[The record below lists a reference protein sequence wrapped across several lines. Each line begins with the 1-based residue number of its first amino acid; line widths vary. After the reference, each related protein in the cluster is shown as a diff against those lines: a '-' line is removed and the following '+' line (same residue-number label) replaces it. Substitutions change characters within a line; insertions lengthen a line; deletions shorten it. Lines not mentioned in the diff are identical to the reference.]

1 MKSLY
6 PPTHVKTRARVLLG
20 WALVLALLITILTSG
35 IGLTVQAEE
44 KQVEEQ
50 EEQVKE
56 EQQEEQQG
64 EQPQQ
69 EPQQEPI
76 KGITVFYHDVVKG
89 KVLSAFE
96 TGWPMVARDN
106 PLKLQYKL
114 TEMADDGTDT
124 GNAISDLE
132 VRLVDADD
140 ADNEAKIFARQTTD
154 KNGMVTFE
162 VTEDNVKN
170 LLCHRI
176 ETGHKDQDFPQ
187 TIYYGFLATED
198 GGYNQKLIAY
208 NICLKNAETKI
219 GDKTYRGMTN
229 RAPLACFTFKDTK
242 VCKLELTPL
251 TLDYGADF
259 NKMDVVTRVG
269 FDWQGE
275 KKEFDFKNDGVYHFI
290 FYDSKGNPVAD
301 TNDGVYEFTFKNPA
315 GELVDTIDTTKPGVY
330 TVSVTIYPF
339 GKENGKKNYSWCWD
353 TQTTTVTVKPI
364 PYIKCPPMCQPM
376 CPTTVVQSVTP
387 IPPVSQPTAVTPLN
401 LPATGS
407 VDAGLTIV
415 MSLGLA
421 LLGLWLKKR
430 N

>member
-1 MKSLY
+1 MVLMKSLY

-154 KNGMVTFE
+154 KNGMVTF
-162 VTEDNVKN
+162 
-170 LLCHRI
+170 
-176 ETGHKDQDFPQ
+176 
-187 TIYYGFLATED
+187 
-198 GGYNQKLIAY
+198 
-208 NICLKNAETKI
+208 
-219 GDKTYRGMTN
+219 
-229 RAPLACFTFKDTK
+229 
-242 VCKLELTPL
+242 
-251 TLDYGADF
+251 
-259 NKMDVVTRVG
+259 
-269 FDWQGE
+269 
-275 KKEFDFKNDGVYHFI
+275 
-290 FYDSKGNPVAD
+290 
-301 TNDGVYEFTFKNPA
+301 
-315 GELVDTIDTTKPGVY
+315 
-330 TVSVTIYPF
+330 
-339 GKENGKKNYSWCWD
+339 
-353 TQTTTVTVKPI
+353 
-364 PYIKCPPMCQPM
+364 
-376 CPTTVVQSVTP
+376 
-387 IPPVSQPTAVTPLN
+387 
-401 LPATGS
+401 
-407 VDAGLTIV
+407 
-415 MSLGLA
+415 
-421 LLGLWLKKR
+421 
-430 N
+430 